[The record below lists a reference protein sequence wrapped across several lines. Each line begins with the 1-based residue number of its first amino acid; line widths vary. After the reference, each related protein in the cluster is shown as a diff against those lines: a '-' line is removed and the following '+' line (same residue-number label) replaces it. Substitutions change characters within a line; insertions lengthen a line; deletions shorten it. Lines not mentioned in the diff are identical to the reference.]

1 MYNYSEEA
9 FVVPEAA
16 IPDRR
21 WLDGAVEPPKVGF
34 MDQLRDSLS
43 PAGLAMG
50 YRVGVSVLKMVDNCK
65 SSQPIPDGA
74 ELPIWEDKY
83 DSMLKVIRD
92 FRVLQRG
99 FSPLANWGNIG
110 DREKFDEH
118 TRRMEKEKV
127 YLGEPA
133 KLNVMF
139 DDDERA
145 TSLIRTVAYYLAA
158 PSKKQLSG
166 IASVHVIGCDVMPT
180 PTALLPRLRV
190 GATYKYGP
198 RGTSK
203 VVSAEI
209 LRPGDGRAR
218 KSKARRPK
226 LLPTFSLLPKPALGT
241 N

>member
-1 MYNYSEEA
+1 MYSYSEEA
-9 FVVPEAA
+9 SLGPATA
-16 IPDRR
+16 IE
-21 WLDGAVEPPKVGF
+21 VPKVGF
-34 MDQLRDSLS
+34 MDQLRDTLS
-43 PAGLAMG
+43 PAGLSIG
-50 YRVGVSVLKMVDNCK
+50 YKVDVSVLNMVDNCK
-65 SSQPIPDGA
+65 SSQQLPDGA
-74 ELPIWEDKY
+74 RLPIWEDKY

-92 FRVLQRG
+92 FRILQRG

-110 DREKFDEH
+110 DQEEFDEH

-133 KLNVMF
+133 KMNVIF

-166 IASVHVIGCDVMPT
+166 IASVHVIGCKAMPT
-180 PTALLPRLRV
+180 PTALLPPLRI

-218 KSKARRPK
+218 TSKARRPK
-226 LLPTFSLLPKPALGT
+226 LLPTFSLSPKPALGI